1 MKRNNLKYYNILVTL
16 CLCSFINSCGQ
27 NSQNYNDLKDY
38 GLKSKVKKQ
47 ETINYTQPIEKF
59 GEWET
64 EDSISKYIIT
74 KTFDK
79 DGLLIETIQ
88 RGVEMANKRS
98 YIINNGQ
105 KIESIYFTGSEKTNL
120 SKFTYSDTSIIEKE
134 YRLNGKLSTEII
146 SILDKDKKVKQ
157 EEIKNYT
164 EDGNLD
170 SDTKSFFK
178 NDSDGFLSHFENY
191 DLLTK
196 RTRVFDFT
204 ILKRDDKGNP
214 IKILKIVDN
223 KPFALQVLTYEYY

>member
-1 MKRNNLKYYNILVTL
+1 MKRNNFKYYNILVIL
-16 CLCSFINSCGQ
+16 CLCSFITSCGQ

-38 GLKSKVKKQ
+38 GLKGKVKKQ
-47 ETINYTQPIEKF
+47 EVINYTQPVEKF
-59 GEWET
+59 GEWQA
-64 EDSISKYIIT
+64 EDSTSKYIIT

-79 DGLLIETIQ
+79 NGLLIETIQ
-88 RGVEMANKRS
+88 RGVEIANKRT
-98 YIINNGQ
+98 YTVKNGQ
-105 KIESIYFTGSEKTNL
+105 KIESIYFTGNEKTNL

-178 NDSDGFLSHFENY
+178 NDNEGFLSHFENY
-191 DLLTK
+191 NILTK
-196 RTRVFDFT
+196 KARVFDFT
-204 ILKRDDKGNP
+204 ILKKDNNGNP
-214 IKILKIVDN
+214 IKILKMVDN

>member
-1 MKRNNLKYYNILVTL
+1 MQRNNSKYHNILVL
-16 CLCSFINSCGQ
+16 FCLFCFITSCGQ
-27 NSQNYNDLKDY
+27 SPKNYNDLKDY
-38 GLKSKVKKQ
+38 GLKGKVKKQ
-47 ETINYTQPIEKF
+47 EVINYTQPVQKF

-64 EDSISKYIIT
+64 EDSTSKYIIT

-79 DGLLIETIQ
+79 VGLLIEIIQ
-88 RGVEMANKRS
+88 RGADMDNKRT
-98 YIINNGQ
+98 YTIKNGQ

-120 SKFTYSDTSIIEKE
+120 SKFTYSDTSIVEKE

-146 SILDKDKKVKQ
+146 SLLDKDNKVKQ
-157 EEIKNYT
+157 EVIKNYT

-170 SDTKSFFK
+170 SDTKSVFK
-178 NDSDGFLSHFENY
+178 NDKDGFLTHFENY

-214 IKILKIVDN
+214 IQILKIVDE